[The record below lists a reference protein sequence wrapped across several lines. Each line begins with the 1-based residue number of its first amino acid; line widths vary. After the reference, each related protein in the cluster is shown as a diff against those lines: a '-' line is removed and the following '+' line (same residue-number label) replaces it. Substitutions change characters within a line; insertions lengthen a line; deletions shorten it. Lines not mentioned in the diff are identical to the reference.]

1 MVECRVIPVTHMQPH
16 KSFYGS
22 LLQLHEMRR
31 PFQKEISRGPFGASV
46 LPTKRERQL
55 CLPPP
60 FEKLCEEED
69 TMLSSFKEE
78 EEDGAVETPTMEA
91 FSDSDNTFLEP
102 DLVNVGE
109 RRRRASVDKE
119 ITLEVSCESSSLLQK
134 QLKLSSWYSSSS
146 ALGLPGIA
154 CVIQELL

>member
-1 MVECRVIPVTHMQPH
+1 M
-16 KSFYGS
+16 
-22 LLQLHEMRR
+22 
-31 PFQKEISRGPFGASV
+31 
-46 LPTKRERQL
+46 
-55 CLPPP
+55 PPP

-91 FSDSDNTFLEP
+91 YSDSDNMFLEP

-109 RRRRASVDKE
+109 RRRRVSVDKE

-134 QLKLSSWYSSSS
+134 QLKLSSWNSSSS
-146 ALGLPGIA
+146 ALGLLGIA